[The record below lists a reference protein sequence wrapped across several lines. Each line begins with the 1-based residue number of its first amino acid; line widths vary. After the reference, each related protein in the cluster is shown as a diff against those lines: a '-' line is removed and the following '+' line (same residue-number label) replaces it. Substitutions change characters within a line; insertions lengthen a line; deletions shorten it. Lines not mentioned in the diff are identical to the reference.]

1 MTVSLL
7 RARSTLVWLLLV
19 VVTLL
24 SWALGA
30 DHGVGSTVAV
40 VVLGLAVVK
49 VRFVGL
55 DFMELRTAPLILRA
69 LLRRTASCCGWFSPV
84 CTCCSERRWLVKGN
98 VPRAKHAPI
107 DPDGRPRAV
116 RRAGDGATTRR
127 IASHAR
133 GFAHLNLRRRHG

>member
-69 LLRRTASCCGWFSPV
+69 LFEAYCIMLWMV
-84 CTCCSERRWLVKGN
+84 L
-98 VPRAKHAPI
+98 
-107 DPDGRPRAV
+107 
-116 RRAGDGATTRR
+116 AGMY
-127 IASHAR
+127 
-133 GFAHLNLRRRHG
+133 LLL